1 MIVKIKRLNEK
12 AVLPT
17 KANIT
22 DAGLDLTC
30 TDISSEVGEDGVM
43 SLVYHTGIAIEIPEN
58 HVGLLFPR
66 SSISKKSLT
75 LTNCVGVIDS
85 GYRGEVMA
93 KFKINLVTNAI
104 PMASVY
110 KPEERFAQL
119 IIMPIP
125 QVELEWSE
133 ELTESERGEG
143 GYGSSDLVNNVTT
156 VTEDDSQVVDSVM
169 Q

>member
-1 MIVKIKRLNEK
+1 MIVKVKKLNEK
-12 AVLPT
+12 AVMPT

-30 TDISSEVGEDGVM
+30 IDITSEVGEDGVM
-43 SLVYHTGIAIEIPEN
+43 SLVYHTGISIEIPEG
-58 HVGLLFPR
+58 HVGYLFPR
-66 SSISKKSLT
+66 SSIAKKSLT

-93 KFKINLVTNAI
+93 KFKVNLVTNAI

-143 GYGSSDLVNNVTT
+143 GYGSSDLANDIAT
-156 VTEDDSQVVDSVM
+156 VTEDNSQVIDPDM